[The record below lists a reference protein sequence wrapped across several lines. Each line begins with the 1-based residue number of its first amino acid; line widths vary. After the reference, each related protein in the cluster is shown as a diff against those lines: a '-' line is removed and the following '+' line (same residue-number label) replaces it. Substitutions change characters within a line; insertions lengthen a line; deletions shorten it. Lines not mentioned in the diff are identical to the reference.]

1 MTSKDNWKYS
11 FTDLPKNEAGKAI
24 KYTVKEDQVPGYEI
38 SYEGNNVVNKHPS
51 AKTEVSG

>member
-51 AKTEVSG
+51 AKTEVS